1 MGEKELQTSKTWI
14 PFFWRWLNWRN
25 RNRNGKPRWDL
36 WPQSTKR
43 RKSCYCKLVS
53 EQRFKQTCGGFD
65 DNNVRLQTCKYLAKR
80 RHLLQPDA
88 FSISLVNRV
97 QKFMSKKPKACNKE
111 GQYERS
117 LSIPE
122 LNSKRKNSTISGWR
136 SELLEKRGERCKL
149 DPTRKVC
156 SSLDR
161 RKSSQREY
169 CIPVELKSTQKKEK
183 VFSV

>member
-1 MGEKELQTSKTWI
+1 MENPDGI
-14 PFFWRWLNWRN
+14 FGLNQQRGGN
-25 RNRNGKPRWDL
+25 LVIVNLFQNKDL
-36 WPQSTKR
+36 NK
-43 RKSCYCKLVS
+43 K
-53 EQRFKQTCGGFD
+53 CGGFD
-65 DNNVRLQTCKYLAKR
+65 DNNVRLQTGKYLAKR

-88 FSISLVNRV
+88 FPISLVNRV
-97 QKFMSKKPKACNKE
+97 QKFMSIKPKACNKE
-111 GQYERS
+111 DQYERS

-169 CIPVELKSTQKKEK
+169 CIPVELKSTQQRKSISCLIQTRENTAVKLC
-183 VFSV
+183 

>member
-1 MGEKELQTSKTWI
+1 MENPDGIFGINQQRGGNLVIVNLFQNKD
-14 PFFWRWLNWRN
+14 LN
-25 RNRNGKPRWDL
+25 K
-36 WPQSTKR
+36 K
-43 RKSCYCKLVS
+43 
-53 EQRFKQTCGGFD
+53 CGGFD
-65 DNNVRLQTCKYLAKR
+65 DNNVRLQTWKYLAKR

-88 FSISLVNRV
+88 FPISLVNRV
-97 QKFMSKKPKACNKE
+97 QKFMFMKKPKACNKG

-156 SSLDR
+156 FSLDR

-169 CIPVELKSTQKKEK
+169 CIPVELKRTQQRKSISCLIQARENTTVKI
-183 VFSV
+183 S